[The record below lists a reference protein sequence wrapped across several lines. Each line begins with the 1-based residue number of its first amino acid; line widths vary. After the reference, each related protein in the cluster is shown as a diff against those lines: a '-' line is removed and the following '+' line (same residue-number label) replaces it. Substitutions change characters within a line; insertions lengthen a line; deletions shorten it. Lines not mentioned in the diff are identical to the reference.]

1 MSSSVSKVA
10 AQCEA
15 LTVGYSLPVL
25 RDVTFTLQQGESL
38 LVLGSNGSGKST
50 LLKTLFGLQRPLLGC
65 CKLLGADLASS
76 RPKCLLLIGVRY
88 MGQGI
93 RSFDFLTVK
102 NSRGVLSSLYGLSSD
117 LGMVEGEH
125 VNGSK
130 RIGSL
135 SVGQRRI
142 EALRLLS
149 AGESKLFLLDEPTSG
164 IDSKH
169 VEAIRQ
175 WMQTMRAR
183 GASYIV
189 AEHSVTAS
197 FSGIFDRTL
206 VIKGGMVHFGD
217 TTPTVTEDEK

>member
-1 MSSSVSKVA
+1 MGSSVSRFA

-25 RDVTFTLQQGESL
+25 RDVTFTLHQGESL

-50 LLKTLFGLQRPLLGC
+50 LLKTLFCLQRPLSGC
-65 CKLLGADLASS
+65 GKLLGADLTAS
-76 RPKCLLLIGVRY
+76 RPKSLLQIGVRY

-102 NSRGVLSSLYGLSSD
+102 NSRRVLSSLYGLRSAPAM
-117 LGMVEGEH
+117 LKEEH

-135 SVGQRRI
+135 SVGQRRM

-164 IDSKH
+164 IDSEH
-169 VEAIRQ
+169 VEAIRE

-206 VIKGGMVHFGD
+206 VIKEGMVHFND
-217 TTPTVTEDEK
+217 TTSTVNKDEK